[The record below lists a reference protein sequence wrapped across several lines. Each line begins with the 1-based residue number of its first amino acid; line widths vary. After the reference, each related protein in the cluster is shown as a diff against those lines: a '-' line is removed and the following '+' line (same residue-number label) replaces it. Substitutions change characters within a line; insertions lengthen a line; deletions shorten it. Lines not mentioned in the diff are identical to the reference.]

1 MPVPESPH
9 PVGLS
14 EDRYATGAGTGRCQP
29 GRSLPV
35 PTVHESAPLPSP
47 VPGGAAV
54 RESALLPLP
63 GQQAAGCRYRSRS
76 NSRCPFRYHRPQ
88 GADTGPVPAP
98 VTAKAKS
105 RRIRLPRLCIML
117 GSAAAFLLFWR
128 ESLFCR
134 RWTDA
139 LPGGSRRGVGMA
151 SSRPPKYL
159 LVFDFD
165 ETIINENSDDSI
177 VRAAPGQA
185 LPEHIRQTFRE
196 GFYNEY
202 MQRVLA
208 YMGDQG
214 VKMGDFKTVYENI
227 PLSPGMPELFQF
239 LSKNHELFEIIL
251 ISDANMFGIE
261 CNLRAAGFYS
271 LFRKIF
277 SNPSGFDKRG
287 YFTLGPYHSHKCLD
301 CPANMCKRK
310 ILTEYL
316 AERAQEEVEFERVFY
331 VGDGANDFC
340 PSATLTSADVAF
352 PRKGYPMHRMTQEME
367 KQQPGAFQATVVPW
381 ESATEVARYLQE
393 VLKKKC

>member
-1 MPVPESPH
+1 MREPAPLRLSPVP
-9 PVGLS
+9 
-14 EDRYATGAGTGRCQP
+14 AGPEERP
-29 GRSLPV
+29 RIIRHRPRSVCPAVRSWRLPV
-35 PTVHESAPLPSP
+35 PLLCVRPSAAPSP
-47 VPGGAAV
+47 GANRAPGADFGLLGA
-54 RESALLPLP
+54 P
-63 GQQAAGCRYRSRS
+63 AGCHPPPHSSSLQALNNVRKHGR
-76 NSRCPFRYHRPQ
+76 FHFILE
-88 GADTGPVPAP
+88 G
-98 VTAKAKS
+98 
-105 RRIRLPRLCIML
+105 
-117 GSAAAFLLFWR
+117 LLF
-128 ESLFCR
+128 FCR
-134 RWTDA
+134 RWKDT
-139 LPGGSRRGVGMA
+139 LPGSSCPGVGMA

-185 LPEHIRQTFRE
+185 LPEHIRQSFRE

-214 VKMGDFKTVYENI
+214 VKMGDFKAVYENI
-227 PLSPGMPELFQF
+227 PLSPGMPDLFQF

-261 CNLRAAGFYS
+261 CKLRAAGFYS

-277 SNPSGFDKRG
+277 SNPSSFDKRG

-340 PSATLTSADVAF
+340 PSVTLTSADVAF
-352 PRKGYPMHRMTQEME
+352 PRKGYPMHQMTQEME
-367 KQQPGAFQATVVPW
+367 KKQPGTFQATVVPW

-393 VLKKKC
+393 LLKKKC